1 MYPNFRR
8 MTKHAIEQEVQ
19 TMSEQTLNRAM
30 RGEGGPKIN
39 PHQESLLQ
47 DELDQR
53 MEDQKYATEMA
64 IEANRRLSGYD
75 NIDTNQAVDTL
86 QETGLDTIEPN
97 VDLEPTPIE
106 TDFPEDVQEYD
117 PGRELAETDYTQYT
131 DASTATPEP
140 ATQDSG
146 LSEEEKEVL
155 LLVGAILYEAAL
167 LKRTEDTIQAQ
178 INHSDEFII
187 TDATLPEQITEL
199 LWTDYDRE
207 SRVPHLKSILG
218 DNTSE
223 AIEVIES
230 LIKEIV

>member
-1 MYPNFRR
+1 MYPDFRR

-47 DELDQR
+47 DELNQR
-53 MEDQKYATEMA
+53 IEDQKYATEMA
-64 IEANRRLSGYD
+64 IEANQRLSGYD
-75 NIDTNQAVDTL
+75 SIDTNQAVDTL
-86 QETGLDTIEPN
+86 QESGLDPIEPN
-97 VDLEPTPIE
+97 VDLGPTPTE
-106 TDFPEDVQEYD
+106 TDFPEDVPEYD
-117 PGRELAETDYTQYT
+117 RGRGLAERDYTQYT
-131 DASTATPEP
+131 DASTTAPEP
-140 ATQDSG
+140 SSQDSG
-146 LSEEEKEVL
+146 LSKEEKEVL

-187 TDATLPEQITEL
+187 TDATLPEQVTEL

-207 SRVPHLKSILG
+207 SRVPYLKSILG
-218 DNTSE
+218 DDTSE
-223 AIEVIES
+223 AIEAIES
-230 LIKEIV
+230 LIEEVV